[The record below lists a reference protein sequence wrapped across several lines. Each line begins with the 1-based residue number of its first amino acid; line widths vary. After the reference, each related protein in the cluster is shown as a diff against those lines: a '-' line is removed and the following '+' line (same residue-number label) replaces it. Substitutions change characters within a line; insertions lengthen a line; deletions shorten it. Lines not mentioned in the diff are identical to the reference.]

1 MPASNQPPTPPTR
14 AAREVRSDLRS
25 RDRDA
30 ALLPEAAGLQLEE
43 LGPADVHA
51 SLGATSD
58 LRLRVAVVAMAVI
71 VGAGVVGKLTGDRP
85 VAYAGEYTAAAAGSP
100 APADVPAAPG
110 INADIPSTG
119 AASATAALA
128 IVSPAAG
135 AIVEGA
141 VVGLHA
147 STALPLD
154 SVLLTALIGDAE
166 IGRVTIRDVPA
177 GALDVSL
184 PVFAPPVALGAELL
198 LLAPAPAHPEL
209 LTATALRRGA
219 IADRAF
225 SLRPNGPLGLWQP
238 GLTLDAE
245 RLSIRVSGC
254 APLDLGTLEVR
265 LVARSGRVL
274 DRSPAPIGRDEALPG
289 ALGGRGLGLGSFAVT
304 LSTTERVD
312 AVRVEL
318 DWRDPI
324 SSSWG
329 TSVQRIDLAAEPPTR
344 GA

>member
-1 MPASNQPPTPPTR
+1 LASSRTTAS
-14 AAREVRSDLRS
+14 AASAL
-25 RDRDA
+25 A
-30 ALLPEAAGLQLEE
+30 ALITGSQNISAA
-43 LGPADVHA
+43 V
-51 SLGATSD
+51 SYNCI
-58 LRLRVAVVAMAVI
+58 RC
-71 VGAGVVGKLTGDRP
+71 
-85 VAYAGEYTAAAAGSP
+85 
-100 APADVPAAPG
+100 
-110 INADIPSTG
+110 
-119 AASATAALA
+119 ATAALA

-265 LVARSGRVL
+265 LVARTGRVL
-274 DRSPAPIGRDEALPG
+274 DRSPARIGRDEALPG
-289 ALGGRGLGLGSFAVT
+289 AVGGRQLGLGSFAIT
-304 LSTTERVD
+304 LSTSEPVD

-329 TSVQRIDLAAEPPTR
+329 TSVQRIDLAAEPPSR